1 MTNLSFP
8 GFLRALLSR
17 RDWVYSL
24 SLLIPFVVYNLA
36 LKALEIASLP
46 GDDDHG
52 LAQTLNLMWSAIFF
66 NLGYVLLSI
75 GLFAMVRASKG
86 SLRRVIVFLV
96 HAVTMLV
103 VLVTTCAYLYF
114 QETGATLEYSTIAEW
129 VSKLDEIEPILFL
142 QGVPLSV
149 WILLAATLFY
159 ATLGPLLV
167 TYTVEWWR
175 GRPGRRPP
183 VEAPRRRTSFLVSVG
198 LWLLTVGLFLLALG
212 FGWLSVL
219 SGSSSLARDPF
230 VNVVLTGVEEA
241 STETEGDEEA
251 TTETE
256 AEEATTEKDNSDA
269 VLGAEHARLTQTSQT
284 EKRNVVLVHLEST
297 RAQSVTPYNEDLN
310 TTPFLNELAKSSL
323 LAEQAHVGGAP
334 RSTLSNISVNCGI
347 PPPPRLG
354 AEYHPGEVPVPC
366 LAGLLR
372 DQGYS
377 TVFFSSN
384 MDSFGDIAT
393 NNFGYQ
399 EVFAPPS
406 PYTPTQHW
414 DMTMDTQK
422 YVQISSFNY
431 EEDIMLKPSEN
442 WLKEHKDKPFVAEY
456 LTGTGHY
463 DYQCLNTRY
472 GSENFSED
480 DLLNHY
486 LNCMRLLDIFL
497 KNLIDQYKELGLYEN
512 TIFVLFGDHGEGLG
526 EHGRFL
532 HGDTIWEESL
542 RVPLI
547 IHDPKRSEDGE
558 RVKGLSSHIDVLPT
572 VVEMLGYEV
581 KDGKYPGYS
590 LLHPLPS
597 GRTLRFRCVSPHK
610 CLASI
615 KGNEKYIYHYSNQP
629 EEVFN
634 LSKDPLEEHNLA
646 DEYSKEELDKR
657 REDLFAWFSR
667 INAHYGYPGLGPAGE
682 ETEPQAEQPGGQP
695 PESAVAVGQPLT
707 VGDVEWVVTN
717 AYPAD
722 QLISFYGKTKRG
734 NFIVVDFQLKNNSNG
749 GLELSTESLALFDG
763 NGRKFKFDTDTFL
776 YIDTPKLIYVS
787 DVDPGDSQEGQVIF
801 EVPPDASHFQ
811 LQLGERNPF
820 SNKKG
825 YVNLG
830 F

>member
-1 MTNLSFP
+1 VTNLSFP

-24 SLLIPFVVYNLA
+24 SLFIPFVVYNLA

-46 GDDDHG
+46 GDDHE

-66 NLGYVLLSI
+66 NLGYVLLWI
-75 GLFAMVRASKG
+75 GLFAMVRGSKG
-86 SLRRVIVFLV
+86 SLRRVIVFLF
-96 HAVTMLV
+96 HAVTILV

-129 VSKLDEIEPILFL
+129 VPKLDGVEPILFL

-149 WILLAATLFY
+149 WILLAAALFY

-175 GRPGRRPP
+175 GRLGRRLP
-183 VEAPRRRTSFLVSVG
+183 VVAPRSSFLVSLG
-198 LWLLTVGLFLLALG
+198 LWLLPVGLLLLALG

-241 STETEGDEEA
+241 STETEGEEEA

-256 AEEATTEKDNSDA
+256 AKEATTEEDNPDA
-269 VLGAEHARLTQTSQT
+269 VPVAEHARLTQTSQT

-297 RAQSVTPYNEDLN
+297 RAQSVTPYNEDLS

-323 LAEQAHVGGAP
+323 LAEQPYVGGAP

-354 AEYHPGEVPVPC
+354 AGYHPGEVPVPC
-366 LAGLLR
+366 LAGLLK

-384 MDSFGDIAT
+384 MDSFGDLAT
-393 NNFGYQ
+393 NNFDYQ
-399 EVFAPPS
+399 EAFAPPS
-406 PYTPTQHW
+406 PYTPTQYW

-422 YVQISSFNY
+422 YVQMSSFNY
-431 EEDIMLKPSEN
+431 EEDIMLKPSEK

-472 GSENFSED
+472 GSKDFSEN

-486 LNCMRLLDIFL
+486 LNCMRLLDIFV
-497 KNLIDQYKELGLYEN
+497 KNLIDQYKELGLYED
-512 TIFVLFGDHGEGLG
+512 TIFVIFGDHGEGLG

-547 IHDPKRSEDGE
+547 IHAPGWFENGE
-558 RVKGLSSHIDVLPT
+558 RIEGLASHIDVLPT
-572 VVEMLGYEV
+572 VLDMLGYEV
-581 KDGKYPGYS
+581 KDSKYPGYS

-597 GRTLRFRCVSPHK
+597 DRTLRFRCVSPHK

-615 KGNEKYIYHYSNQP
+615 KGNVKYIYHYNNQP

-634 LSKDPLEEHNLA
+634 PSEDPLEKHNLA
-646 DEYSKEELDKR
+646 DEYSKEELDRR

-667 INAHYGYPGLGPAGE
+667 INAHYGYSGVGPAGE
-682 ETEPQAEQPGGQP
+682 ETGLQAKQSGGQP
-695 PESAVAVGQPLT
+695 PESTVAVGQPLT
-707 VGDVEWVVTN
+707 VGDVEWTVTS
-717 AYPAD
+717 AYPTD
-722 QLISFYGKTKRG
+722 QLVSFYGETKRG
-734 NFIVVDFQLKNNSNG
+734 NFIVVDFQLKNNSND
-749 GLELSTESLALFDG
+749 GLELSPESLALFDG
-763 NGRKFKFDTDTFL
+763 NGRKYKFDTDTFL
-776 YIDTPKLIYVS
+776 YIDSPKLIFLS
-787 DVDPGDSQEGQVIF
+787 DMDPGVSQEGEVIF
-801 EVPPDASHFQ
+801 KVPPDASQFQ
-811 LQLGERNPF
+811 LELGERNPF